1 MRWKESYTLLLF
13 VAPAVFYILIFSV
26 IPTAQAVYGSFQSR
40 LGVFTLSNYQ
50 GLVFFHL
57 SNAIINTIIISFGA
71 LGVQFVLAFIFASVM
86 KTQFRGNRAFT
97 VLAIIPW
104 GVATVVAAFSF
115 SNIFNPFTPLGGYA
129 NSFLHLLGIP
139 AVNWYS
145 SYYLK
150 VLVLI
155 ISDSWKN
162 TPIVALILLAGMTG
176 ISPELYQA
184 ASVDGAGRVRRFLYI
199 TLPNVRNFVIIAL
212 VIRGISEFNIFAL
225 PLVLVGTK
233 PVLLTTLTYNLYSTA
248 SGLGESYASATI
260 LLAFILAFAL
270 VALRLRRSS

>member
-1 MRWKESYTLLLF
+1 MRWKESYTSFLF
-13 VAPAVFYILIFSV
+13 VVPAVVYIAVFSI
-26 IPTAQAVYGSFQSR
+26 IPTVQAVYGSFQSR
-40 LGVFTLSNYQ
+40 LGAFTLSNYQ
-50 GLVFFHL
+50 GLAFFG
-57 SNAIINTIIISFGA
+57 AGAATVNTIVISFGA
-71 LGVQFVLAFIFASVM
+71 LGLQFVLGFIFASIM
-86 KTQFRGNRAFT
+86 KAQFRGTRPFT
-97 VLAIIPW
+97 VVAIIPW
-104 GVATVVAAFSF
+104 GIATVVAAFSF
-115 SNIFNPFTPLGGYA
+115 ANIFNPFAPLGGYS
-129 NSFLHLLGIP
+129 NSLLHILGLP

-145 SYYLK
+145 SYPLK

-199 TLPNVRNFVIIAL
+199 TLPNVRNFIVIAL

-225 PLVLVGTK
+225 PLILVGTN
-233 PVLLTTLTYNLYSTA
+233 PALLTTLTYNLYSTG

-260 LLAFILAFAL
+260 LLSMILVFAII
-270 VALRLRRSS
+270 ALRLRRSG